1 MKGRE
6 RSPDMLWILLA
17 AAAAPLQVARNAMQ
31 RGLVGDAGPW
41 GATLVRFLFGL
52 PFSLAIFAVMWTLTP
67 DAAPSPTM
75 RFWLAA
81 IVGAIA
87 QVAATGAL
95 LMAMGRSGFAVAI
108 MLQQSSLP
116 LAAVLGWLVL
126 GDALTAGAWAGVAL
140 GTVGLAV
147 LSWPR
152 AGQARADLPGG
163 LLGLAAGAAF
173 AVAFNAYRQ
182 AGQAFDAGHPLYSA
196 SAALVVAQVMQSVVL
211 TSILAVVRPQALR
224 SVMGSWRT
232 SLAAGAFGSAASA
245 CWFGALALAPAAP
258 VRAIGLI
265 EGPIAAAVGRRL
277 FRERLTPRQWIGG
290 VLTAGGVL
298 LTVLG

>member
-1 MKGRE
+1 
-6 RSPDMLWILLA
+6 MLWIFLA

-52 PFSLAIFAVMWTLTP
+52 PFSILIFAVMWTITP
-67 DAAPSPTM
+67 DAQPDPSA
-75 RFWLAA
+75 RFWTAA
-81 IVGAIA
+81 VVGAIS

-95 LMAMGRSGFAVAI
+95 LMAMRSSGFAVAI

-116 LAAVLGWLVL
+116 MAAILGWLVL
-126 GDALTAGAWAGVAL
+126 GDALGITAWLGVAV
-140 GTVGLAV
+140 GTVGLVV

-152 AGQARADLPGG
+152 QGQARTDLPGG

-196 SAALVVAQVMQSVVL
+196 AAALLVAQTMQSVVL
-211 TSILAVVRPQALR
+211 SSILGLTRPQALR
-224 SVMGSWRT
+224 SVFETWKP
-232 SLAAGAFGSAASA
+232 SLAAGFFGSAASA

-277 FRERLTPRQWIGG
+277 FKERLTLRQWIGG
-290 VLTAGGVL
+290 GLTAAGVL

>member
-1 MKGRE
+1 
-6 RSPDMLWILLA
+6 MLWIVMA

-52 PFSLAIFAVMWTLTP
+52 PFSVLIFGVAVLLTP
-67 DAAPSPTM
+67 DAAPDPHLK
-75 RFWLAA
+75 FWIAA
-81 IVGAIA
+81 ILGAIS

-108 MLQQSSLP
+108 LLQQSSLP
-116 LAAVLGWLVL
+116 IAAVLGWLVL
-126 GDALTAGAWAGVAL
+126 GDALGGGAWLGVAL
-140 GTVGLAV
+140 ATAGLVV

-152 AGQARADLPGG
+152 PGQAKADLPGG
-163 LLGLAAGAAF
+163 LLGLASGAAF

-182 AGQAFDAGHPLYSA
+182 AGLAFDPHHPLYSS
-196 SAALVVAQVMQSVVL
+196 SAALVVAQVMQSIVL
-211 TSILAVVRPQALR
+211 SAILAVVRPQALR
-224 SVMGSWRT
+224 SVAGAWRA
-232 SLAAGAFGSAASA
+232 SLAAGFFGSAASA

-265 EGPIAAAVGRRL
+265 EGPVAAMVGRRL
-277 FRERLTPRQWIGG
+277 FRERLTSRQWIGG
-290 VLTAGGVL
+290 ALTAGGVL
-298 LTVLG
+298 FTVLG

>member
-1 MKGRE
+1 
-6 RSPDMLWILLA
+6 MLWIFLA

-52 PFSLAIFAVMWTLTP
+52 PFSILIFAVMWTITP
-67 DAAPSPTM
+67 DAQPDPSA
-75 RFWLAA
+75 RFWTAA
-81 IVGAIA
+81 VVGAIS

-95 LMAMGRSGFAVAI
+95 LMAMRSSGFAVAI

-116 LAAVLGWLVL
+116 MAAILGWLVL
-126 GDALTAGAWAGVAL
+126 GDALGVAAWL
-140 GTVGLAV
+140 GVAVGTVGLVV

-152 AGQARADLPGG
+152 QGQARTDLPGG

-196 SAALVVAQVMQSVVL
+196 AAALLVAQTMQSVVL
-211 TSILAVVRPQALR
+211 SSILGLTRPQALR
-224 SVMGSWRT
+224 SVFETWKP
-232 SLAAGAFGSAASA
+232 SLAAGFFGSAASA

-258 VRAIGLI
+258 VRTIGLI

-277 FRERLTPRQWIGG
+277 FKERLTLRQWIGG
-290 VLTAGGVL
+290 GLTAAGVL

>member
-1 MKGRE
+1 
-6 RSPDMLWILLA
+6 MLWIILA

-52 PFSLAIFAVMWTLTP
+52 PFSILIFAVMWRLTP
-67 DAAPSPTM
+67 DATPNPSN
-75 RFWLAA
+75 RFWIAA
-81 IVGAIA
+81 VLGAVS

-95 LMAMGRSGFAVAI
+95 LMAMRRSGFAVAI

-116 LAAVLGWLVL
+116 MAAILGWLVL
-126 GDALTAGAWAGVAL
+126 GDALGRAAWL
-140 GTVGLAV
+140 GIAMGTLGLAV

-152 AGQARADLPGG
+152 QGQAKADLPGG
-163 LLGLAAGAAF
+163 ILGLAAGAAF

-182 AGQAFDAGHPLYSA
+182 AGQAFDADHPLYAA
-196 SAALVVAQVMQSVVL
+196 SAALLLAQTMQSVAL
-211 TSILAVVRPQALR
+211 TATLALTRPQALR
-224 SVMGSWRT
+224 SVFATWRA
-232 SLAAGAFGSAASA
+232 SLSAGFFGSAASA
-245 CWFGALALAPAAP
+245 CWFAALALAPAAP

-265 EGPIAAAVGRRL
+265 EGPIAAAVGRQL
-277 FRERLTPRQWIGG
+277 FKERLTPRQWIGG
-290 VLTAGGVL
+290 SLMAVGVL

>member
-1 MKGRE
+1 
-6 RSPDMLWILLA
+6 MLWIFLA

-52 PFSLAIFAVMWTLTP
+52 PFSILIFAVMWTITP
-67 DAAPSPTM
+67 DAQPDPSA
-75 RFWLAA
+75 RFWTAA
-81 IVGAIA
+81 VVGAIS

-95 LMAMGRSGFAVAI
+95 LMAMRSSGFAVAI

-116 LAAVLGWLVL
+116 MAAILGWLVL
-126 GDALTAGAWAGVAL
+126 GDALGIAAWLGVAV

-152 AGQARADLPGG
+152 QGQARTDLPGG

-196 SAALVVAQVMQSVVL
+196 AAALLVAQTMQSVVL
-211 TSILAVVRPQALR
+211 SSILGLTRPQALR
-224 SVMGSWRT
+224 SVFETWKP
-232 SLAAGAFGSAASA
+232 SLAAGFFGSAASA
-245 CWFGALALAPAAP
+245 CWFGALALVPAAP

-277 FRERLTPRQWIGG
+277 FKERLTLRQWIGG
-290 VLTAGGVL
+290 GLTAAGVL

>member
-1 MKGRE
+1 
-6 RSPDMLWILLA
+6 MLWIFLA

-52 PFSLAIFAVMWTLTP
+52 PFSILIFAVMWTITP
-67 DAAPSPTM
+67 DARPDPSA
-75 RFWLAA
+75 RFWIAA
-81 IVGAIA
+81 VVGAIS

-95 LMAMGRSGFAVAI
+95 LMAMRSSGFAVAI

-116 LAAVLGWLVL
+116 MAAILGWLVL
-126 GDALTAGAWAGVAL
+126 GDALGVAAWL
-140 GTVGLAV
+140 GVAVGTIGLVV

-152 AGQARADLPGG
+152 QGQAKADLPGG

-196 SAALVVAQVMQSVVL
+196 AAALLVAQTMQSVVL
-211 TSILAVVRPQALR
+211 SSILGLTRPQALR
-224 SVMGSWRT
+224 SVFGTWKP
-232 SLAAGAFGSAASA
+232 SLAAGFFGSAASA

-277 FRERLTPRQWIGG
+277 FKERLTPRQWIGG
-290 VLTAGGVL
+290 GLTAVGVL